1 MRSCSEHAGIKERYG
16 FSNNAANEMKRFRL
30 STNNNK
36 KKTSKEENEKIV
48 ISRTKMFSIKVTI
61 LFT

>member
-1 MRSCSEHAGIKERYG
+1 MGLCSEHAGIKERYS

-30 STNNNK
+30 STNNK

-48 ISRTKMFSIKVTI
+48 I
-61 LFT
+61 